1 MTRDTYS
8 ALKQKI
14 EKEIVRL
21 QKQAQALQA
30 KQRGP
35 VITSIIRSM
44 REYDITPEDIAAAYK
59 QKTGSRGVARAGNA
73 TSGKKTTAAPAVKR
87 SVPAKYRHPETKE
100 TWTGRGK
107 APRWITN
114 AEAEGTSREKFLIA

>member
-1 MTRDTYS
+1 MTRDNYS

-14 EKEIVRL
+14 EKEIAKL

-59 QKTGSRGVARAGNA
+59 QKTAARAGTGTRARKTA
-73 TSGKKTTAAPAVKR
+73 TSPAVKR
-87 SVPAKYRHPETKE
+87 TVPAKYRNPETSE

-114 AEAEGTSREKFLIA
+114 AEAEGKSRDQFLIANS

>member
-14 EKEIVRL
+14 EKEILKL

-35 VITSIIRSM
+35 VVTSIIRSM

-59 QKTGSRGVARAGNA
+59 PKTKSTRAG
-73 TSGKKTTAAPAVKR
+73 SVKKASAPAVKR
-87 SVPAKYRHPETKE
+87 TVPAKYRHPETNE

-114 AEAEGTSREKFLIA
+114 AEAEGKSRNDFLIV

>member
-14 EKEIVRL
+14 EKEIQKL
-21 QKQAQALQA
+21 QKQAQALQV

-44 REYDITPEDIAAAYK
+44 REYDITPDDIAAAYNK
-59 QKTGSRGVARAGNA
+59 KTGGTRAR
-73 TSGKKTTAAPAVKR
+73 KTTAAAPAAKR
-87 SVPAKYRHPETKE
+87 SVPVKYRHPQTGE

-107 APRWITN
+107 APRWISN
-114 AEAEGTSREKFLIA
+114 AEAEGKSRNDFLISN